1 MKTWSFWGVHLV
13 IEVRFHGRAGQGMV
27 TASEILARAVNMEG
41 KFSQAFPVFGSE
53 KRGPPVVAF
62 CRIDSKPIIIHEE
75 ITEPDFVVVAEPNV
89 LKSVDVCS
97 GLKKNGIV
105 IVNSNKPAKDL
116 NLSAKNVFTIDGTEI
131 ALKNFGKPI
140 VNTVMLGAFV
150 KVTGIVKLESV
161 LKALSEKFASKFSE
175 QVIEANLKTIKES
188 FDKMA
193 GVQVAHS
200 TV

>member
-1 MKTWSFWGVHLV
+1 M

-41 KFSQAFPVFGSE
+41 KYSQAFPVFGSE

-62 CRIDSKPIIIHEE
+62 CRIDERPIIIHEE
-75 ITEPDFVVVAEPNV
+75 ITEPDFVVVADQSV
-89 LKSVDVCS
+89 LKSVDVCM
-97 GLKKNGIV
+97 GLKKNGLV
-105 IVNSNKPAKDL
+105 LVNTNKPAKDL
-116 NLSAKNVFTIDGTEI
+116 GISAKRVFGIDGTQI
-131 ALKNFGKPI
+131 AIKNFGKSI

-161 LKALSEKFASKFSE
+161 LNALSEKFSEKFSE

-188 FDKMA
+188 YEKME
-193 GVQVAHS
+193 GVLLVNS